1 MRGEIRTRHIRRT
14 ALALALL
21 APTAAH
27 RATPLVS
34 SAPDAS
40 PLVGRW
46 QVNLGRTHYGAGVD
60 RRRHERM
67 TCTEV
72 KEGIHCVIESIRS
85 DGSELTGRFTA
96 SLNGFI
102 APVTGIPGVDRVRLQ
117 APKVSIVDATF
128 FFRGQPAFGYRAF
141 RSDDGR
147 SLMIVSVD
155 PVSRA
160 AGTTVVVY
168 DRR

>member
-1 MRGEIRTRHIRRT
+1 
-14 ALALALL
+14 
-21 APTAAH
+21 
-27 RATPLVS
+27 
-34 SAPDAS
+34 
-40 PLVGRW
+40 
-46 QVNLGRTHYGAGVD
+46 
-60 RRRHERM
+60 M

-72 KEGIHCVIESIRS
+72 KEGIRCVIESVRS
-85 DGSELTGRFTA
+85 DGRELTGRFTT
-96 SLNGFI
+96 SLNGAI
-102 APVTGIPGVDRVRLQ
+102 APVAGIPDVDQVRLQ
-117 APKVSIVDATF
+117 APKVSLVDATF

-155 PVSRA
+155 PVTRT